1 MTVHDLRNVLREH
14 GDGPSPANPARHEE
28 IAARIRRIRL
38 RRRMLGGGGVVAVAA
53 AVALGVSLL
62 PGSLAEPTEPRHEPA
77 AEATAIPT
85 GLAGLLPEQ
94 FIASDGTKY
103 RRIAIT
109 SIKRTGPTKVSVTIP
124 VSGKPLDVGAVC
136 AGPDSSAPRIS
147 AGNRS
152 MTAHFSGCS
161 RRMRLQPLQVPAA
174 TRGKLTITFDTTTS
188 GKVCLIRNGKCVPRE
203 FTRGAWS
210 LAVYEWTPP
219 ARPAEPTTLAAMP
232 DHAGKARLAETKAGV
247 WPQEGS
253 ATFKVRGKVG
263 FDTSCTGDLA
273 DRLWFSFVVN
283 GRPQGGSGACGV
295 WEGGAFPSA
304 VSEFSFPTNK
314 TTTVKVTWKLLGSDT
329 NRPVRWAVGLYQK

>member
-1 MTVHDLRNVLREH
+1 MTVHDLRDVLREH

-38 RRRMLGGGGVVAVAA
+38 RRRAWVGGGVVTVAA

-62 PGSLAEPTEPRHEPA
+62 PGLLPGSAETRRAPA
-77 AEATAIPT
+77 AESTATPT
-85 GLAGLLPEQ
+85 GLTGLLPEQ
-94 FIASDGTKY
+94 FTASDGTKY

-136 AGPDSSAPRIS
+136 AGPDSSPPRIS
-147 AGNRS
+147 AGNRP
-152 MTAHFSGCS
+152 MMAHFTGCS
-161 RRMRLQPLQVPAA
+161 TRMRLQPLQVPAA
-174 TRGKLTITFDTTTS
+174 TGGKLTLTFDTTTNAN
-188 GKVCLIRNGKCVPRE
+188 VCLVRNGKCVPQK

-219 ARPAEPTTLAAMP
+219 ARPAEPTTLAALP
-232 DHAGKARLAETKAGV
+232 DHAGKARLAETKTGV
-247 WPQEGS
+247 WPRDGS
-253 ATFKVRGKVG
+253 ATFKARGKVG

-304 VSEFSFPTNK
+304 VSEFSFPTSK

-329 NRPVRWAVGLYQK
+329 NRPVRWSVGLYQK